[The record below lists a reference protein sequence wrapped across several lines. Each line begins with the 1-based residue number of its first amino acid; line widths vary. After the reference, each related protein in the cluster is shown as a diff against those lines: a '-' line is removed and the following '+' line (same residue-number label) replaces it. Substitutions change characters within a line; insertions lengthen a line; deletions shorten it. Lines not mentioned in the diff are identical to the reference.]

1 MPSPTISQGLP
12 RSGVEVKQGGRIV
25 CATEGSNLRAGRW
38 VGGKM
43 WPPRTGAASIINGL
57 CRLSNRFG
65 VGQLVKIGDGAF
77 SMGGGLDNGV
87 GVVLQHLDPACD
99 IAGVIGAG
107 LDTKPQIGGKKGGAQ
122 FRD

>member
-25 CATEGSNLRAGRW
+25 GATEGSNLRSGWW

-43 WPPRTGAASIINGL
+43 WPPQTGAASIINGL

-65 VGQLVKIGDGAF
+65 VRQLVKIGNGALR
-77 SMGGGLDNGV
+77 MGGGLHDGA
-87 GVVLQHLDPACD
+87 GVVLQYLD
-99 IAGVIGAG
+99 
-107 LDTKPQIGGKKGGAQ
+107 
-122 FRD
+122 